1 MFWLIVGEFRCWMCF
16 KNVLTF
22 SSGFLHT
29 DRNSPGSVGLLNA
42 LVSKA
47 KTVYNREAREM
58 GGSFGRTTNRQTRA
72 EDRQTDECMHRYIL
86 KGVRRER

>member
-47 KTVYNREAREM
+47 KTVYNRKAREM
-58 GGSFGRTTNRQTRA
+58 GGVLVEQQTDRHVQKI
-72 EDRQTDECMHRYIL
+72 DRQMNACTDTY
-86 KGVRRER
+86 